1 MIFAG
6 SVLISQFHWLL
17 YVFGAFLLFTGWKMW
32 FAAGQEPDLESN
44 PALRWMRKHLRLL
57 PEYAGN
63 ALSVKRDGV
72 RWFTP
77 LFAVLILIAVT
88 DVIFAVDSIP
98 AIFAIT
104 TDPFIVL
111 TSNVFA
117 VLGLRAM
124 FFLLAGMADR
134 FHLLPYGLALVLGF
148 IGIKM
153 MIIDLFKI
161 PTPVS
166 LGVVAL
172 IIAATVV
179 LSLKYPPK
187 EGEGQA

>member
-6 SVLISQFHWLL
+6 TVLVSQFHWLL

-32 FAAGQEPDLESN
+32 FAAGQEPTLDDN
-44 PALRWMRKHLRLL
+44 PALKFMRRHLRITHA
-57 PEYAGN
+57 YNGN
-63 ALSVKRDGV
+63 RLMAEKDGV

-77 LFAVLILIAVT
+77 MFVVLVLIAVT

-124 FFLLAGMADR
+124 FFLLQGMADR
-134 FHLLPYGLALVLGF
+134 FHLLPYGLALVLMF
-148 IGIKM
+148 IGAKM
-153 MIIDLFKI
+153 LLIDVYKI
-161 PTPVS
+161 PITLS
-166 LGVVAL
+166 LGVVAAT
-172 IIAATVV
+172 IGTTIA
-179 LSLKYPPK
+179 LSLLRPLK
-187 EGEGQA
+187 A